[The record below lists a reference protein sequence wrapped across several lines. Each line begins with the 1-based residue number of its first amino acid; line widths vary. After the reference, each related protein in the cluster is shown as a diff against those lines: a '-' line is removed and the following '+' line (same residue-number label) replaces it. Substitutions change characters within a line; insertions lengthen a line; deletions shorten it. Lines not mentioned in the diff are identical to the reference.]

1 MLSRQLRSSQNPSR
15 GWSPNESRGVGIR
28 EGDGDDEVTGDEV
41 AGDELTQ
48 AARTSQT
55 AIRETPMTEIVPSP
69 RAPKKPVIVWD
80 VGVSIILMIVAA
92 VIVAF
97 LSLSAA
103 LLVFSSDSCGS
114 ESCNLVQLQAGW
126 IGATI
131 APALTLIAGIVIA
144 IVRMVRRRVS
154 FWIPIVALVV
164 AGVLWFVGVLLV
176 FGSVPGFRP

>member
-1 MLSRQLRSSQNPSR
+1 
-15 GWSPNESRGVGIR
+15 
-28 EGDGDDEVTGDEV
+28 
-41 AGDELTQ
+41 
-48 AARTSQT
+48 
-55 AIRETPMTEIVPSP
+55 MTEIVETPSA
-69 RAPKKPVIVWD
+69 RAPKRPVIVWD

-154 FWIPIVALVV
+154 FWIPIVALAV